1 MTDARILPNGG
12 GGKDPSATK
21 PAPLSTFWVDWSLA
35 IPLILLAGCAL
46 VLPCLV
52 LIRASFAGPSGA
64 GFTLAN
70 WSAVLGSS
78 AMRQAVLNSLFLG
91 FMVATVSMVVGAPLA
106 WLVSRMPRVR
116 RSLHLGMLNVATNF
130 SGIGLGFA
138 YFAAIGTYGMVTLSL
153 QRFGIA
159 FEPPSAN
166 GFTGLVVAYIYGNIP
181 LFVLFS
187 LPAMSLIKDD
197 WQEAAKTCG
206 ATWLQFWYRVGFP
219 VIRPF
224 ITASWLLIFTWTVGL
239 YGLPV
244 ALVGTTP
251 LATRLITVEMNRS
264 LLGSLFGSQR
274 MPVLA
279 VILMIL
285 ALISLALYR
294 YSVKRGTKWLS

>member
-1 MTDARILPNGG
+1 MSEAHTVPGEAGG
-12 GGKDPSATK
+12 GSKIASSTQ
-21 PAPLSTFWVDWSLA
+21 PLTSFWADWSLA
-35 IPLILLAGCAL
+35 IPLIVLATCAL
-46 VLPCLV
+46 VLPCVV
-52 LIRASFAGPSGA
+52 LIRASFAGPGGA

-70 WSAVLGSS
+70 WAAVLASGG
-78 AMRQAVLNSLFLG
+78 MRRAIVNSLLLG
-91 FMVATVSMVVGAPLA
+91 FAVATISMIVGTPLA
-106 WLVSRMPRVR
+106 WAVSRMPRVR

-138 YFAAIGTYGMVTLSL
+138 YFAALGTYGMITLSL
-153 QRFGIA
+153 QRFGLN
-159 FEPPSAN
+159 FQPPAAN
-166 GFTGLVVAYIYGNIP
+166 GFSGLIVAYIYGNVP

-187 LPAMSLIKDD
+187 LPAMSLVKDE

-206 ATWLQFWYRVGFP
+206 ASAWQFWQRVGFP

-224 ITASWLLIFTWTVGL
+224 VLASWLLIFTWSVGL

-244 ALVGTTP
+244 ALVGEAP
-251 LATRLITVEMNRS
+251 LATKLITVEMNRS

-285 ALISLALYR
+285 ALASLILYR
-294 YSVKRGTKWLS
+294 IIVRRGTKWLS